1 MITNNIS
8 RIRRRKLERDAAL
21 RDYHALASE
30 LGLKL
35 ISVRGVRPEVWS
47 DAVDLLNEA
56 RGLLPKLTNIMVYS
70 ASPETGIYITAAN
83 SGDPS
88 T

>member
-1 MITNNIS
+1 MITNNLS
-8 RIRRRKLERDAAL
+8 RIRRRKLERNATL

-35 ISVRGVRPEVWS
+35 ISVRGVRPEVWN
-47 DAVDLLNEA
+47 DAVKLLNEA
-56 RGLLPKLTNIMVYS
+56 RELLPRMTSIMVYS

-83 SGDPS
+83 SGGTS